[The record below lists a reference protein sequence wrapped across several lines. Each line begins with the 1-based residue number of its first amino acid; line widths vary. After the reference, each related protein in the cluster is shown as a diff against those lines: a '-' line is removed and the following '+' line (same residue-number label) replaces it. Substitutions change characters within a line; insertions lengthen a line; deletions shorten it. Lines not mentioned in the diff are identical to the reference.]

1 MIGDTMQ
8 EKISIGNVEVLSV
21 VDMFPPGR
29 ATSFFFP
36 DVPENAW
43 DPYREEQLSPA
54 GEIVLPYCLFVL
66 RSQGQIILADTGMGA
81 GPHPSRGNLTGNLLN
96 ELQNIGISPDDVDI
110 VVHTHLHADHVGWNI
125 TYEDGVAR
133 PTFPKAKYLV
143 PRADWEHFIQA
154 NILSLPQ
161 NEHIRDHVAPL
172 EELGVMELVEGG
184 QIITSEISTLH
195 TPGHT
200 PGHQCILIDSEG
212 QRGVVVGDVIHMSVQ
227 IEHSDWCAGVDLDK
241 PTGQKSREDLLD
253 HSGREGLL
261 IVAGHFKVNEHFGRV
276 ARLEGRR
283 YWQVI

>member
-1 MIGDTMQ
+1 MQ

-81 GPHPSRGNLTGNLLN
+81 GPHLSRGNLTGNLLN

-133 PTFPKAKYLV
+133 FCVIGSMYGRTNKAFLKHGEAHSRDIYRQVAIKYGLD
-143 PRADWEHFIQA
+143 RDSINTLI
-154 NILSLPQ
+154 NINDRIPWTWLRRL
-161 NEHIRDHVAPL
+161 A
-172 EELGVMELVEGG
+172 
-184 QIITSEISTLH
+184 
-195 TPGHT
+195 
-200 PGHQCILIDSEG
+200 
-212 QRGVVVGDVIHMSVQ
+212 
-227 IEHSDWCAGVDLDK
+227 
-241 PTGQKSREDLLD
+241 LL
-253 HSGREGLL
+253 
-261 IVAGHFKVNEHFGRV
+261 
-276 ARLEGRR
+276 R
-283 YWQVI
+283 YLTRIAHE

>member
-1 MIGDTMQ
+1 
-8 EKISIGNVEVLSV
+8 
-21 VDMFPPGR
+21 
-29 ATSFFFP
+29 
-36 DVPENAW
+36 
-43 DPYREEQLSPA
+43 
-54 GEIVLPYCLFVL
+54 
-66 RSQGQIILADTGMGA
+66 MGA

-200 PGHQCILIDSEG
+200 PGHQCILIDSQG

-253 HSGREGLL
+253 QSEREGLL